1 MPDAGTI
8 YIVSTPIGNLE
19 DITLRAAR
27 ILGEV
32 DLIAAEDTRRTRILL
47 DHLGLRTRMVS
58 YHDATEAQRTPELLE
73 RVRDGA
79 SIALVS
85 DAGTP
90 LVADPGYRLV
100 KEAAT
105 AGLEVVPIPGPSA
118 PLALLAAS
126 GLATDRFCFLGFLP
140 AKAGARRE
148 AIEAMRGR
156 TETILVFETARR
168 LPAALREL
176 ADILGARPA
185 VVGRELTKKHEEIL
199 RGDLVSL
206 SAELGARENLRGEL
220 VLAIGRGE
228 PEVSPEDQLIEASR
242 RLRERLASGE
252 SASRAARAVAEELG
266 LSRRLVYEQAH
277 LKTGSRER

>member
-19 DITLRAAR
+19 DITLRAIR
-27 ILGEV
+27 VLGDV

-47 DHLGLRTRMVS
+47 DHLGLHTRMVS
-58 YHDATEAQRTPELLE
+58 YHDAIEAKRAPELLE
-73 RVRDGA
+73 EVRAGA
-79 SIALVS
+79 SLALVS

-100 KEAAT
+100 KEAASC
-105 AGLEVVPIPGPSA
+105 GLEVVPVPGASA

-126 GLATDRFCFLGFLP
+126 GLATDRFSFLGFLP

-148 AIEAMRGR
+148 AITAMRGR
-156 TETILVFETARR
+156 AETQILFETARR
-168 LPAALREL
+168 LPAALADL
-176 ADILGARPA
+176 AEILGPRPA
-185 VVGRELTKKHEEIL
+185 VMGRELTKRHEEIL

-206 SAELGARENLRGEL
+206 AAEISSRENLRGEV
-220 VLAIGRGE
+220 VLGIGRGDD
-228 PEVSPEDQLIEASR
+228 EVSIETQLVEARR
-242 RLRERLASGE
+242 RLRERIASGE
-252 SASRAARAVAEELG
+252 SASRATRVVAEELG

-277 LKTGSRER
+277 AKK

>member
-32 DLIAAEDTRRTRILL
+32 DWIAAEDTRRTRILL
-47 DHLGLRTRMVS
+47 DHLGLRTRMIS

-100 KEAAT
+100 KAAAA
-105 AGLEVVPIPGPSA
+105 AGLLVVPIPGASA

-140 AKAGARRE
+140 AKAGARRD
-148 AIEAMRGR
+148 AIEAMRSR

-176 ADILGARPA
+176 ADLLGPRPA
-185 VVGRELTKKHEEIL
+185 VVGRELTKKYEEIL

-206 SAELGARENLRGEL
+206 SAEIGARENLRGEI
-220 VLAIGRGE
+220 VLAIGRAE
-228 PEVSPEDQLIEASR
+228 SEVSPQDQLLEAGR
-242 RLRERLASGE
+242 RLDERLAAGE
-252 SASRAARAVAEELG
+252 SASRAARVVAEELG

-277 LKTGSRER
+277 RKN